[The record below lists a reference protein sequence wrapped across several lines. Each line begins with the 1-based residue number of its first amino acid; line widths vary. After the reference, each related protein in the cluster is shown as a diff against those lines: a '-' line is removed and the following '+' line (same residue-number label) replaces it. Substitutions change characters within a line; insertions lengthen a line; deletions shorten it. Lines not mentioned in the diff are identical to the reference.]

1 MLLSLK
7 FKENPCS
14 ISISCLPFCCVSL
27 LKLHFGVLVLAF
39 LLHFFAIF
47 EVLNRKNSLKNNFYV
62 KKNNKI
68 RYYIKDL
75 LSFPKD
81 MKYGTF

>member
-1 MLLSLK
+1 MFNIHFLPIILLCFFTK
-7 FKENPCS
+7 TAFW
-14 ISISCLPFCCVSL
+14 
-27 LKLHFGVLVLAF
+27 VLVFAF
-39 LLHFFAIF
+39 LLHFFDIF
-47 EVLNRKNSLKNNFYV
+47 EVLNRKNSLKNNFYI

-75 LSFPKD
+75 FSLPKD

>member
-1 MLLSLK
+1 MEGVFLFLK
-7 FKENPCS
+7 WMFCHQNWTSYTPKIA
-14 ISISCLPFCCVSL
+14 ISY
-27 LKLHFGVLVLAF
+27 
-39 LLHFFAIF
+39 
-47 EVLNRKNSLKNNFYV
+47 FYV

-75 LSFPKD
+75 LSLPKY

>member
-1 MLLSLK
+1 MFNIHFLPIILLCFFTK
-7 FKENPCS
+7 TAFWGTC
-14 ISISCLPFCCVSL
+14 F
-27 LKLHFGVLVLAF
+27 AF

-47 EVLNRKNSLKNNFYV
+47 EVLNRKNSLKNNFYI

>member
-1 MLLSLK
+1 MFNIHFLPIILLRFFTK
-7 FKENPCS
+7 TAFW
-14 ISISCLPFCCVSL
+14 
-27 LKLHFGVLVLAF
+27 VLVFVF

>member
-1 MLLSLK
+1 MD
-7 FKENPCS
+7 
-14 ISISCLPFCCVSL
+14 ILPS
-27 LKLHFGVLVLAF
+27 KLDF
-39 LLHFFAIF
+39 LYPKIAIF
-47 EVLNRKNSLKNNFYV
+47 CFYV

>member
-14 ISISCLPFCCVSL
+14 ISISCLSFCCVSL

-75 LSFPKD
+75 LSLPKD

>member
-1 MLLSLK
+1 MFNIHFLPIILLRFFTKTVFWGLVFCISASFFCHFRGLK
-7 FKENPCS
+7 S
-14 ISISCLPFCCVSL
+14 
-27 LKLHFGVLVLAF
+27 
-39 LLHFFAIF
+39 
-47 EVLNRKNSLKNNFYV
+47 KNSLKNNFYV

>member
-1 MLLSLK
+1 MIIETLFFSPEKSYSYILLSLK

-47 EVLNRKNSLKNNFYV
+47 EGLKSQ
-62 KKNNKI
+62 K
-68 RYYIKDL
+68 
-75 LSFPKD
+75 
-81 MKYGTF
+81 

>member
-1 MLLSLK
+1 MQMEGFFLSLK
-7 FKENPCS
+7 WM
-14 ISISCLPFCCVSL
+14 FCHQNWTSYTP
-27 LKLHFGVLVLAF
+27 KI
-39 LLHFFAIF
+39 AIF
-47 EVLNRKNSLKNNFYV
+47 YFYV

-75 LSFPKD
+75 LSLPKD